1 MKAQIETLADTAQLA
16 EAAARHFARAA
27 ARALRNWG
35 EFAVAL
41 SGGSTPRAAY
51 EHLAGL
57 GPAEGVDWAK
67 VHLYWGD
74 ERCVP
79 PDHPESNFRL
89 ARESLLDHLDLPAQ
103 NIHRMPG
110 ELEPHTAAQAYEAD
124 LRQSLAARVD
134 PGIDLPRFDLILLGL
149 GRDGHTASLFPG
161 SPALTEYLRWVLP
174 QQAEADPPWR
184 ITLTLPVINAAA
196 EVIFLVSGREKAPI
210 LRQVLRGPEDL
221 RALPAQAVQPAGGDV
236 IWLADG
242 PAASLL

>member
-1 MKAQIETLADTAQLA
+1 LKAQIETLSDTAQLA

-51 EHLAGL
+51 EKLARL
-57 GPAEGVDWAK
+57 GPADGVDWKK
-67 VHLYWGD
+67 VQLYWGD

-79 PDHPESNFRL
+79 PEHPQSNFRL
-89 ARESLLDHLDLPAQ
+89 ARESLLDRLKLPAA

-124 LRQSLAARVD
+124 LRQSLSARVD
-134 PGIDLPRFDLILLGL
+134 QGIDLPRFDLILLGL
-149 GRDGHTASLFPG
+149 GLDGHTASLLPG

-174 QQAEADPPWR
+174 QETEVDPRWR

-196 EVIFLVSGREKAPI
+196 EVIFLVSGREKAQI
-210 LRQVLRGPEDL
+210 LRRVLREKEDL
-221 RALPAQAVQPAGGDV
+221 RALPAQAVQPARGDV